1 MAQPIED
8 VTCPIYE
15 LSDGSIPDPV
25 GSGVLLRL
33 ADAVIV
39 LTARHVLAE
48 RCGSKMLAGLGAR
61 MVQLKGKVLDT
72 AGDRKH
78 DPFDLAVCFLDCSG
92 EGVPA
97 VQPAQLCVASTFE
110 QSPHLLTGYPSSRQP
125 TSICSTVLVQPVTLA
140 CKSLAASECGA
151 AGYDPRSSIL
161 LGFDRERVWRNGL
174 RLRAPDPHGMSGGG
188 LWAVRD
194 IFGSLLPTPKL
205 VGIAIEWHE
214 RDRRILAT
222 RIRPALELVARE
234 APDQAS
240 CLSHF
245 LEPR

>member
-1 MAQPIED
+1 MATDPYRRIEDLAQPIEE

-48 RCGSKMLAGLGAR
+48 RCGSQMRVGLDER
-61 MVQLKGKVLDT
+61 IVQLKGKAFDT

-78 DPFDLAVCFLDCSG
+78 DPFDLAFCFLDCSG
-92 EGVPA
+92 EGGVPA
-97 VQPAQLCVASTFE
+97 VQPAQLYVASTLE
-110 QSPHLLTGYPSSRQP
+110 QSQHLLTGYPLSRQP
-125 TSICSTVLVQPVTLA
+125 KSICSTVLAKPVTLG
-140 CKSLAASECGA
+140 CKSLAASECEA

-161 LGFDRERVWRNGL
+161 LGFDREKVWRNG
-174 RLRAPDPHGMSGGG
+174 RRVRFPDPH
-188 LWAVRD
+188 
-194 IFGSLLPTPKL
+194 
-205 VGIAIEWHE
+205 
-214 RDRRILAT
+214 
-222 RIRPALELVARE
+222 ARE

-240 CLSHF
+240 CLSHL
-245 LEPR
+245 LEPH